1 MKSPTRTNASADNV
15 PDAND
20 GIFEAKKSANQEL
33 LGLNTPSKR
42 NAAWVTARDK
52 AMPTNKPVDGQARR
66 KATDSNDAMHPKKV
80 APTVRTVTAMTT
92 VLSEGATSLASEAKS
107 QTYASIKNSP
117 NSIMRRVAATRV
129 SAWPKTARFLIAY
142 PLGYEVDCPSR
153 PYLSGPGFRQQLPNC
168 RSKRATRLARIDPA
182 QSTQIQFLLPLG
194 VSARRNRSRSLG
206 HLASLL
212 ASRLAIK

>member
-20 GIFEAKKSANQEL
+20 GILEAKKSANQEL
-33 LGLNTPSKR
+33 LGLNIPSKR

-80 APTVRTVTAMTT
+80 APAVRSVTAMTT
-92 VLSEGATSLASEAKS
+92 VLSEGATSLASEARS

-117 NSIMRRVAATRV
+117 SSMMRRVAATRV
-129 SAWPKTARFLIAY
+129 RDRKS
-142 PLGYEVDCPSR
+142 V
-153 PYLSGPGFRQQLPNC
+153 
-168 RSKRATRLARIDPA
+168 
-182 QSTQIQFLLPLG
+182 
-194 VSARRNRSRSLG
+194 V
-206 HLASLL
+206 
-212 ASRLAIK
+212 